1 MVGETIKDLA
11 GKDAGEESE
20 GVAQLLDPGR
30 FEVGEDEVARSQLHG
45 VDVFLV
51 GRPRRHTCSRPR
63 SFDARAL
70 GVVSAAVVAS

>member
-45 VDVFLV
+45 LWMCFWLAAPAATHAR
-51 GRPRRHTCSRPR
+51 GR
-63 SFDARAL
+63 
-70 GVVSAAVVAS
+70 AASMRGRWEL